1 MVAKEQ
7 KLFVFANLDAKWAP
21 CGQLTLTED
30 GATVREWKVLFDEY
44 NVPADQIEK
53 IAPAFRHID
62 EVSTPALRKLIP

>member
-1 MVAKEQ
+1 LATDTAAQSISRIWK
-7 KLFVFANLDAKWAP
+7 
-21 CGQLTLTED
+21 
-30 GATVREWKVLFDEY
+30 TVREWKVIFEEY